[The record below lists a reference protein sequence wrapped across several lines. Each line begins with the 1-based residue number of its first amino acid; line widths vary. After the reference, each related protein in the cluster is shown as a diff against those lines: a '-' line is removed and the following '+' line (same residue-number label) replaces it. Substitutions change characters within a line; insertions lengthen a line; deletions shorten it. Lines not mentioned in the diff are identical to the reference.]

1 MGFKGS
7 KVQTFSSRPTG
18 KSGTYVK
25 TRVPFFVFSAPV
37 VHPSTPRN
45 GAVQFPE
52 RPPALPR
59 QRPFSS
65 AGVPFPSGDQGTVI
79 FPPSQ
84 VSPGRGRRRSPSPAA
99 QLPQRYSGVS
109 LSGPGWASQGHVFI
123 TGRPPEGVSF
133 RSGGNFFRLTV
144 RLGFAACVELGMLF
158 LLHPI
163 QNGLLLK
170 IPYAGRNLQPV
181 CSVRLHRLCRPAVFL
196 WHT

>member
-25 TRVPFFVFSAPV
+25 TRVPFFVSSAPV
-37 VHPSTPRN
+37 VHPSSPRN

-123 TGRPPEGVSF
+123 TGRPPGGVSF
-133 RSGGNFFRLTV
+133 RSGGNFFSPYSQAWFRSMCRIGYAFPSASNSERVTT
-144 RLGFAACVELGMLF
+144 EN
-158 LLHPI
+158 PI
-163 QNGLLLK
+163 
-170 IPYAGRNLQPV
+170 
-181 CSVRLHRLCRPAVFL
+181 CR
-196 WHT
+196 